1 MKFGLWVE
9 PEMISPDS
17 DLFREHPEYV
27 LRNPRREPVLRRN
40 QLVLDLTYPAVEEF
54 ILQTLDRII
63 GIYGADYIKWD
74 YNRFITDAY
83 HAPSSAGEEF
93 SLRYIKALY
102 ALLGRIREEYPALL
116 IESCAAGGGR
126 YDLGM
131 LCFTPQIWTSDM
143 TDPVERIRI
152 QEGTLAGYPQS
163 TLSAHIASEVCRKTG
178 RRTRLRDRF
187 ALALEGVFGIEYD
200 LTQCS
205 REELL
210 ELKQAVA
217 FYKEHRDL
225 LLYGDMFFAE
235 RAEDGEDA
243 VHVIVSRDKTCAVA
257 LVFRLRQVFNCEQN
271 KYRLCGLKEDAVY
284 RVGIYGS
291 DRTWDV
297 QGKLLDSYGLDLGAY
312 FLKDRNGVFSNEI
325 NSLVLFMRQV

>member
-1 MKFGLWVE
+1 MRRF
-9 PEMISPDS
+9 PQ
-17 DLFREHPEYV
+17 YV
-27 LRNPRREPVLRRN
+27 LRNPRREPILLRD
-40 QLVLDLTYPAVEEF
+40 QCVLDLTQREVWDYVLRCLRDLMELCSP
-54 ILQTLDRII
+54 
-63 GIYGADYIKWD
+63 DYIKWD

-83 HAPSSAGEEF
+83 HAPTSAGEEF

-102 ALLGRIREEYPALL
+102 ALLARFREEYPGLL

-143 TDPVERIRI
+143 TDPVERIHI

-163 TLSAHIASEVCRKTG
+163 TLSAHIASEVCQKTG

-205 REELL
+205 REELAD
-210 ELKQAVA
+210 LKQAVA

-235 RAEDGEDA
+235 RAEDGEAA
-243 VHVIVSRDKTCAVA
+243 VHIIVSRDKTRAVA
-257 LVFRLRQVFNCEQN
+257 LVFRLRQIFNCEQD
-271 KYRLCGLKEDAVY
+271 KYRLCGLREDAVY

-297 QGKLLDSYGLDLGAY
+297 QGKLLLSHGLDLGAY
-312 FLKDRNGVFSNEI
+312 FPKDRSGVFSNEI
-325 NSLVLFMRQV
+325 NSLVLFLRQV